1 LEADVTQYL
10 KSKGYAVDSAP
21 YHNKMDKS
29 VVNIL
34 QNIYTPT
41 ALYLRGRADRIAVRA
56 SPPIAF
62 EWEAKTR
69 MDRKYCDCVLEALPL
84 CTHLLHAR
92 NLDTRC
98 LYVYRNLFK
107 SYDVGFWVHQM
118 PPVHVIVIPS
128 RWNELQKQYFKEVF
142 KLALPQ
148 VRIEFRGKTK
158 GSGDPFLIINE
169 SEIKKMSHW
178 KELIQEMDTSP

>member
-1 LEADVTQYL
+1 
-10 KSKGYAVDSAP
+10 
-21 YHNKMDKS
+21 
-29 VVNIL
+29 
-34 QNIYTPT
+34 
-41 ALYLRGRADRIAVRA
+41 
-56 SPPIAF
+56 
-62 EWEAKTR
+62 
-69 MDRKYCDCVLEALPL
+69 
-84 CTHLLHAR
+84 
-92 NLDTRC
+92 
-98 LYVYRNLFK
+98 
-107 SYDVGFWVHQM
+107 M